1 MLNMNRVRMIQFIES
16 NRAFVKEH
24 YIPLVNRIGMKTK
37 RLVNELITEQIKGL
51 REERLMK

>member
-16 NRAFVKEH
+16 NRALVKEH
-24 YIPLVNRIGMKTK
+24 FIPLVNRIGMKTK